1 MTQADMIN
9 IARTTAQD
17 EGLFPELVC
26 AVIEQESSWNPFSIR
41 YEPAFFEHYVK
52 PIMDT
57 TTISITEAQA
67 RAFSWGL
74 MQTMGQTVRELGF
87 TGNMAS
93 LCDPPIGILWGCKV
107 LAHKLAMAEGNT
119 EKALLLYNG
128 GGNLQYPAQVLARM
142 EKYKT

>member
-87 TGNMAS
+87 IGNMAS
-93 LCDPPIGILWGCKV
+93 LCDPPVGILWGCKV
-107 LAHKLAMAEGNT
+107 LGHKLAMAEGNT